1 MIRDFI
7 GDWKWMAVRGAAA
20 LLFGVAT
27 LVWPHV
33 TLFALVMLWGAFAL
47 VDGLALLLV
56 AVAGGAQRDRGW
68 TVARGLAGIFAGGIT
83 LAWPSITALALMWLI
98 GLWALV
104 TGLVGITAAVR
115 MHRVIANEWAL
126 GIAGGLS
133 IILALILFFAP
144 GTGALAIT
152 WAIGW
157 FATFFGMLGLG
168 LAYRAWHE
176 GKSSAAP
183 TEREH
188 LNA

>member
-7 GDWKWMAVRGAAA
+7 GDWKWMAVRGTGA
-20 LLFGVAT
+20 LLFGLAT

-47 VDGLALLLV
+47 VDGLAWLAV

-68 TVARGLAGIFAGGIT
+68 TVARGLAGVLAGGIT
-83 LAWPSITALALMWLI
+83 LAWPSITALVLMWII
-98 GLWALV
+98 GIWALA
-104 TGLVGITAAVR
+104 TGVVLIATAMR
-115 MHRVIANEWAL
+115 MRRVIGNEWAI

-133 IILALILFFAP
+133 VFLALILFFAP

-157 FATFFGMLGLG
+157 FAACFGVLGLG
-168 LAYRAWHE
+168 LAYRAWRE

-183 TEREH
+183 RRHEH

>member
-20 LLFGVAT
+20 LLFGLST

-47 VDGLALLLV
+47 VDGLALVLV
-56 AVAGGAQRDRGW
+56 ALVGGAQHDRGW
-68 TVARGLAGIFAGGIT
+68 TVARGLAGVIAGGIT
-83 LAWPSITALALMWLI
+83 LAWPSITALALMWVI

-104 TGLVGITAAVR
+104 TGLVAIATAVR
-115 MHRVIANEWAL
+115 MRRVIADEWAL
-126 GIAGGLS
+126 GIAGVIS
-133 IILALILFFAP
+133 VVLAMVLFFAP

-157 FATFFGMLGLG
+157 FATFLGLLGLG

-176 GKSSAAP
+176 DKSSAAP
-183 TEREH
+183 REHEH